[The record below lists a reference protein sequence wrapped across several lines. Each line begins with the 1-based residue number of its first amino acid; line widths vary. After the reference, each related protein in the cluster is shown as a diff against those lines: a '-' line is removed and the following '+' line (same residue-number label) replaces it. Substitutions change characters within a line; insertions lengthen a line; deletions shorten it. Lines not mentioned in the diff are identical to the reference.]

1 MKKHHFFIWNMIFL
15 LVEFQLSDWIKE
27 KYKTATDE
35 SYRDLA
41 NLHEKLKK
49 HQAFEAEIKANS
61 ERLQDLNNVSLHL
74 FFLICTLYF
83 GCGDGK
89 L

>member
-1 MKKHHFFIWNMIFL
+1 MYSCFNLKTHTFQNLYFFSFG
-15 LVEFQLSDWIKE
+15 FQLSDWIKE

-49 HQAFEAEIKANS
+49 HQAFEAEIKANN
-61 ERLQDLNNVSLHL
+61 ERLKDLNNVSLWTDQPSNSDL
-74 FFLICTLYF
+74 
-83 GCGDGK
+83 
-89 L
+89 

>member
-1 MKKHHFFIWNMIFL
+1 MFGFK
-15 LVEFQLSDWIKE
+15 LSDWIKE

-49 HQAFEAEIKANS
+49 HQAFEAEIKANN
-61 ERLQDLNNVSLHL
+61 ERLKDLNNVSLWTDQHSNSDLSAL
-74 FFLICTLYF
+74 FCEV
-83 GCGDGK
+83 
-89 L
+89 